1 LAIAPLRPVL
11 KTILNP
17 IVRSS
22 LRKRMGPVEVEHLLD
37 RTWKL
42 YPTYLS
48 SIVPALLGVGPALVL
63 RLAACTAAVHAALV
77 ESGKTHEEAIRIT
90 ADVGWAVYRWM
101 GRIPWMLSGIVSSDP
116 RKRLALSTEIFRSFP
131 FSSPAYGWRN
141 KSAPEGVVAF
151 DCVRCP
157 VAEYFSANGLSDLCV
172 QTFCNLDFPLAK
184 EWGAE
189 LERTSSIAA
198 GASLCDFRWR
208 SKSSR

>member
-1 LAIAPLRPVL
+1 LAITPLRPVL

-22 LRKRMGPVEVEHLLD
+22 LRKRMGSVEVEHLLD

-48 SIVPALLGVGPALVL
+48 SINAASLGVGPALVL
-63 RLAACTAAVHAALV
+63 RLAACTAAIHAALV
-77 ESGKTHEEAIRIT
+77 VSGATHEEAIRIT

-101 GRIPWMLSGIVSSDP
+101 GRIPWLLSGIISRDQ
-116 RKRLALSTEIFRSFP
+116 RKRLAMSTKIFRSFP
-131 FSSPAYGWRN
+131 FASPAYGWRN

-157 VAEYFSANGLSDLCV
+157 VAEYYSANGLSDLCV
-172 QTFCNLDFPLAK
+172 QTFCNLK

-198 GASLCDFRWR
+198 GASVCDFRWR
-208 SKSSR
+208 TKSSQ